1 MVDYKKTKVDELR
14 LLLVNEGLQE
24 DELKSFTKK
33 ELVEMHKEMTLA
45 FELTLRL
52 VDGGHARAWA
62 LCEKL
67 VSLGIAPP
75 KKDAAALGRLLAH
88 ALAHCPPP
96 RFGRPLGPFSLPTS
110 PPWSPI

>member
-45 FELTLRL
+45 NSIEDINL
-52 VDGGHARAWA
+52 
-62 LCEKL
+62 E
-67 VSLGIAPP
+67 
-75 KKDAAALGRLLAH
+75 
-88 ALAHCPPP
+88 
-96 RFGRPLGPFSLPTS
+96 
-110 PPWSPI
+110 